1 MAGLFIIII
10 NVRGNNMSGNVLLER
25 FAYTPVGTFGKF
37 IFEEFQCYTVERP
50 WLDNKPRESCI
61 PEGVY
66 PLKLGMYNRGG
77 YPAYEVMDVPNRS
90 LIKIHIG
97 NTMDDI
103 VGCIAPGKSLG
114 FLERKWGVSSSKK
127 AFQEFMRAMDGIDL
141 NDRSIQA

>member
-1 MAGLFIIII
+1 
-10 NVRGNNMSGNVLLER
+10 MSENVLLER

-37 IFEEFQCYTVERP
+37 IFDEFQCFTVERP

-66 PLKLGMYNRGG
+66 SLKLGMYNRGG
-77 YPAYEVMDVPNRS
+77 YPAYEVIDVPNRS

-127 AFQEFMRAMDGIDL
+127 AFQEFMQAMDGVEVSNLTIA
-141 NDRSIQA
+141 QYKPK